1 LTELDKHLQH
11 SLELNIYGRAA
22 IALGFDP
29 GPPFS
34 ATLDVDLIIPEVQL
48 DSMDANEEFWM
59 AVEIVNRKL
68 AADNLYLT
76 HIFVD
81 RQLILRPDWLLHRV
95 PLEVNGMRHI
105 RAYRPSTPDLLLT
118 KTMRVDP
125 EDRADIRLLAT
136 QETLD
141 RPDWEKV
148 FQEAVLPD
156 ISEIAE
162 AFQLN
167 RNWFFEEV
175 IA

>member
-1 LTELDKHLQH
+1 MNNPLRILTELDKHLQH

-59 AVEIVNRKL
+59 AVEIVN
-68 AADNLYLT
+68 
-76 HIFVD
+76 
-81 RQLILRPDWLLHRV
+81 
-95 PLEVNGMRHI
+95 
-105 RAYRPSTPDLLLT
+105 S
-118 KTMRVDP
+118 